1 MTPKQLV
8 TQWSKQNGYKV
19 ESSNN
24 VPTISKHLGDGKWF
38 IKCFDSWK
46 DAEEYLTMHTNN
58 YVNRGTI
65 KPWTIPNI

>member
-1 MTPKQLV
+1 MTPKQTV
-8 TQWSKQNGYKV
+8 SRWSIQNGYKV

-38 IKCFDSWK
+38 IACFDSWK
-46 DAEEYLTMHTNN
+46 DAEEYLRLHTEEFMN
-58 YVNRGTI
+58 YGRI